1 MKFGG
6 WGRFPIQ
13 ESERL
18 IPARGDELLRFQ
30 REGGGLIPRGNG
42 RAYGDAAI
50 GTRQTMVMG
59 AFNRMRSF
67 DSETGLLT
75 VEAGTLLSDIIAT
88 FLPRGYFPSVVPGT
102 KFVTVG
108 GMLAADVHGK
118 NHHSIGGFGEHVA
131 HFTLAAPDSA
141 VLSCSREENQE
152 LFFATI
158 GGMGLTGTVLD
169 VTLKL
174 LPVETGWIT
183 ETTMV
188 ASNLAE
194 ALRLLDARPDLPYSV
209 AWIDCLARGQS
220 LGRSLV
226 CLGGHA
232 QRDSLAQPETQ
243 ASRWGRIGTQRLSVP
258 VDLPGFALNRWS
270 VAALNEFY
278 FRRGAARAG
287 RPFLTDWSSYFFPLD
302 TIGNWNRVYGKRGFL
317 QHQCVIPGAK
327 AESVLGQMLEHIAR
341 RGNASF
347 LAVLKRLKA
356 GTGLLSFPMEGYTL
370 ALDLKIED
378 GVFAFLDELDRVVV
392 EGGGRLYLAKDAR
405 QSPGTFEAGYP
416 QRQAFCRVR
425 QALGARRK
433 MESYQAKRLG
443 L

>member
-1 MKFGG
+1 
-6 WGRFPIQ
+6 
-13 ESERL
+13 
-18 IPARGDELLRFQ
+18 
-30 REGGGLIPRGNG
+30 
-42 RAYGDAAI
+42 
-50 GTRQTMVMG
+50 MVMG

-67 DSETGLLT
+67 DPDAGLLT

-88 FLPRGYFPSVVPGT
+88 FLPRGYFPAVVPGT
-102 KFVTVG
+102 RFVTVG

-118 NHHSIGGFGEHVA
+118 NHHSVGGFGEHVA
-131 HFTLAAPDSA
+131 CFTLAVPDGA
-141 VLSCSREENQE
+141 VLRCSRTENQE

-169 VTLKL
+169 VTLRL
-174 LPVETGWIT
+174 IPVETGWIT
-183 ETTMV
+183 ETIMV
-188 ASNLAE
+188 APNLAQ

-232 QRDSLAQPETQ
+232 SRDALAGVAARAP
-243 ASRWGRIGTQRLSVP
+243 RWGRSGTQRFSVP
-258 VDLPGFALNRWS
+258 TDVPGFALNRWS
-270 VAALNEFY
+270 VAAFNEVY
-278 FRRGAARAG
+278 FRRGAAKAG
-287 RPFLTDWSSYFFPLD
+287 KPLLSDWSSYFFPLD
-302 TIGNWNRVYGKRGFL
+302 AIGNWNRVYGKRGFL
-317 QHQCVIPGAK
+317 QHQCVIPGET
-327 AESVLGQMLEHIAR
+327 AESVLGQMLERIAR

-356 GTGLLSFPMEGYTL
+356 GTGMLSFPMEGYTL

-378 GVFAFLDELDRVVV
+378 GIFAFLDELDRLVVA
-392 EGGGRLYLAKDAR
+392 GGGRLYLAKDAR
-405 QSPGTFEAGYP
+405 QSPLTFEAGYP
-416 QRQAFCRVR
+416 QREAFRALR
-425 QALGARRK
+425 HALGAPRK

>member
-18 IPARGDELLRFQ
+18 IPARGEELLRFQ
-30 REGGGLIPRGNG
+30 REGSGLIPRGNG

-67 DSETGLLT
+67 DPQTGFLT
-75 VEAGTLLSDIIAT
+75 VEAGTLLSEIIAT
-88 FLPRGYFPSVVPGT
+88 FLPRGYFPAVVPGT
-102 KFVTVG
+102 RFVTVG

-118 NHHSIGGFGEHVA
+118 NHHGIGGFGENVA
-131 HFTLAAPDSA
+131 RFTLAAPDGA
-141 VLSCSREENQE
+141 VLSCSRTENLG
-152 LFFATI
+152 LFLATI

-174 LPVETGWIT
+174 VPVETGWIS

-232 QRDSLAQPETQ
+232 PHDPLALPDTR
-243 ASRWGRIGTQRLSVP
+243 ASRWGRTGTQRLSVP
-258 VDLPGFALNRWS
+258 IDVPGFALNRWS
-270 VAALNEFY
+270 VTALNEIY

-287 RPFLTDWSSYFFPLD
+287 RPLLTDWSSYFFPLD
-302 TIGNWNRVYGKRGFL
+302 AIGNWNRVYGGRGLL
-317 QHQCVIPGAK
+317 QHQCVIPVAA
-327 AESVLGQMLEHIAR
+327 AEPILGQMLEYIAR

-356 GTGLLSFPMEGYTL
+356 GSGMLSFPMEGYTL
-370 ALDLKIED
+370 ALDLKMED
-378 GVFAFLDELDRVVV
+378 GVFAFLDELDRLVV

-405 QSPGTFEAGYP
+405 QSPSTFEAGYP
-416 QRQAFCRVR
+416 QLQAFRRVR
-425 QALGARRK
+425 QELGAQRK

>member
-1 MKFGG
+1 MKVGG
-6 WGRFPIQ
+6 WGRFPIH

-18 IPARGDELLRFQ
+18 IPARDHELLRFQ
-30 REGGGLIPRGNG
+30 REGDGLIPRGNG

-67 DSETGLLT
+67 DPETGLLT

-88 FLPRGYFPSVVPGT
+88 FLPRGYFPAVVPGT
-102 KFVTVG
+102 RFVTVG
-108 GMLAADVHGK
+108 GMVAADVHGK
-118 NHHSIGGFGEHVA
+118 NHHGIGGFGEHVA
-131 HFTLAAPDSA
+131 NFSLAAPDGA
-141 VLSCSREENQE
+141 VLRCSRTENQE

-169 VTLKL
+169 VTLNL
-174 LPVETGWIT
+174 VPVETGWIT
-183 ETTMV
+183 ETMMV
-188 ASNLAE
+188 ASNLSE

-232 QRDSLAQPETQ
+232 SRDSLTGPEAR
-243 ASRWGRIGTQRLSVP
+243 ASRWGRIGTQRFSVP
-258 VDLPGFALNRWS
+258 IDVPDFALSRWS
-270 VAALNEFY
+270 VAALNEIY
-278 FRRGAARAG
+278 FRRGAARG
-287 RPFLTDWSSYFFPLD
+287 GKPFLTDWSNYFFPLD
-302 TIGNWNRVYGKRGFL
+302 AIGNWNRVYGKRGFL
-317 QHQCVIPGAK
+317 QHQCVIPGAA
-327 AESVLGQMLEHIAR
+327 AESVLGQMLERIAR

-356 GTGLLSFPMEGYTL
+356 GTGLLSFPMQGYTL

-378 GVFAFLDELDRVVV
+378 GVFAFLDELDRLVV

-405 QSPGTFEAGYP
+405 QSPRTFEAGYP
-416 QRQAFCRVR
+416 RREDFRMLR
-425 QALGARRK
+425 QALGAQCK